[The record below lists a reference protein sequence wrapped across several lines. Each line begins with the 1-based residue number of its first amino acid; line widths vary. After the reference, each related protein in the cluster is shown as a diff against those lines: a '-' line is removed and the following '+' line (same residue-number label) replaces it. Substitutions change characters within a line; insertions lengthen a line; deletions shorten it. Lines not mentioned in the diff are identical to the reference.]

1 MKVFYIDSFFNI
13 IEYKTQIRPVLDR
26 FDSNHHCSN
35 LNSRYQKWR
44 VQNRTPYLG
53 HGLVVLLD
61 NLDKTWRVW
70 RYQRF
75 NHNPHYILTSSA
87 TSGAGAACPSGAP
100 EFTLGFV
107 LLDIWLCVYVLWIV
121 VCPFVLFPLAVVFF
135 FDVRVVIESLV
146 SSNSSSLIQVIQ

>member
-44 VQNRTPYLG
+44 VQNRTPYLR

-75 NHNPHYILTSSA
+75 NHNPHIEEEHNGQRKKYKRTNNDPQNIHTKSKIEQNEPQGELRCSGRASSSRS
-87 TSGAGAACPSGAP
+87 TSGTRSKNIARS
-100 EFTLGFV
+100 
-107 LLDIWLCVYVLWIV
+107 
-121 VCPFVLFPLAVVFF
+121 
-135 FDVRVVIESLV
+135 
-146 SSNSSSLIQVIQ
+146 